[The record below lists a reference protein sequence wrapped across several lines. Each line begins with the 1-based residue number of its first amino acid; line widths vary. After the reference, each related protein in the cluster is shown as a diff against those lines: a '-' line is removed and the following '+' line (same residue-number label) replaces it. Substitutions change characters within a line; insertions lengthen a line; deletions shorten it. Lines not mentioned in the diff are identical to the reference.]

1 MAEFD
6 QTTASRAVLI
16 EVANVLGAFRNHLVV
31 VGGWVPELLFPN
43 QEHIGSL
50 DVDLAVAPTAL
61 SANAYQ
67 TICARMRD
75 AGYSHHT
82 TPTRFS
88 KKVAGASEPV
98 KVDLIS
104 GEYSQGE
111 KSISV
116 QVNELQINSVRG
128 IDLAFA
134 GCDEMEIT
142 GRTPDGSVNA
152 VRARV
157 VRPEVF
163 VLIKAFALDER
174 MKEKDAY
181 DIAFVLHHF
190 EPTLA
195 TLAERMQP
203 HVVTGLGREAF
214 EILRAKFAAIDS
226 VGPVGAAQ
234 AVPGTKHDIE
244 QLQRAAYEDAQEL
257 FHWVDSLN
265 RPNLLE

>member
-43 QEHIGSL
+43 REHIGSL

-61 SANAYQ
+61 SASSYQ
-67 TICARMRD
+67 TICARMLN

-82 TPTRFS
+82 SPTRFS
-88 KKVAGASEPV
+88 KAVAGASEPV

-111 KSISV
+111 RSV
-116 QVNELQINSVRG
+116 SVHVNELQVNSVRG
-128 IDLAFA
+128 IDLAFD

-142 GRTPDGSVNA
+142 GRMPDGSINV

-181 DIAFVLHHF
+181 DIAFVLHHY

-195 TLAERMQP
+195 TLAERMRP
-203 HVVTGLGREAF
+203 HVATGLGREAYA
-214 EILRAKFAAIDS
+214 ILKAKFSAVNS

-234 AVPGTKHDIE
+234 AVPGTGHDIE
-244 QLQRAAYEDAQEL
+244 QLQRAAYEDAQDL
-257 FHWVDSLN
+257 FRLLDNMN
-265 RPNLLE
+265 RQ

>member
-6 QTTASRAVLI
+6 QTAASRAVLI

-31 VGGWVPELLFPN
+31 VGGWVPELCFPN
-43 QEHIGSL
+43 REHIGSL
-50 DVDLAVAPTAL
+50 DVDLAVAPAAL

-67 TICARMRD
+67 SICARMLD
-75 AGYSHHT
+75 AGYGHHT
-82 TPTRFS
+82 SPTWFL
-88 KKVAGASEPV
+88 KEVAGVPEPV

-104 GEYSQGE
+104 GEYCQGE
-111 KSISV
+111 KSVSV
-116 QVNELQINSVRG
+116 HVNELQINSLRG
-128 IDLAFA
+128 IDLAFE

-142 GRTPDGSVNA
+142 GRMPDGSMNV

-181 DIAFVLHHF
+181 DIAFVLHHY

-195 TLAERMQP
+195 TLAERMGP
-203 HVVTGLGREAF
+203 HLIKGLGREALD
-214 EILRAKFAAIDS
+214 ILRAKFAAIDS
-226 VGPVGAAQ
+226 VGPLWAAQ
-234 AVPGTKHDIE
+234 IVPGVGQDLE
-244 QLQRAAYEDAQEL
+244 QLQRAAFEDAQEL
-257 FHWVDSLN
+257 FRWVDKLN
-265 RPNLLE
+265 RL

>member
-6 QTTASRAVLI
+6 QTAASRAVLI

-61 SANAYQ
+61 SANSYQ
-67 TICARMRD
+67 TICARMLD

-82 TPTRFS
+82 SPTRFS
-88 KKVAGASEPV
+88 KAVAGAPEPV

-111 KSISV
+111 KSVSV
-116 QVNELQINSVRG
+116 HVNELQINSVRG
-128 IDLAFA
+128 IDLAFE

-142 GRTPDGSVNA
+142 GRMPDGSVNM

-181 DIAFVLHHF
+181 DIAFVLHHY

-195 TLAERMQP
+195 MLAERMRP
-203 HVVTGLGREAF
+203 HVVTGLGREAY
-214 EILRAKFAAIDS
+214 EILRAKFAAVDS
-226 VGPVGAAQ
+226 VGPVWAAQ
-234 AVPGTKHDIE
+234 AVPGTGHDIE

-257 FHWVDSLN
+257 FRLLDNMN
-265 RPNLLE
+265 RL

>member
-1 MAEFD
+1 MAESD
-6 QTTASRAVLI
+6 QTTAGRAVLI
-16 EVANVLGAFRNHLVV
+16 EVANVLGAFRDHLVV

-61 SANAYQ
+61 SANSYQ

-82 TPTRFS
+82 SPTRFS
-88 KKVAGASEPV
+88 KAVPGAPDPV

-111 KSISV
+111 KSASV
-116 QVNELQINSVRG
+116 HVNELQISSVRG
-128 IDLAFA
+128 IDLAFE
-134 GCDEMEIT
+134 GCDEMEIA
-142 GRTPDGSVNA
+142 GRMPDGSLNV
-152 VRARV
+152 VRARI

-163 VLIKAFALDER
+163 VLIKAFALAER

-181 DIAFVLHHF
+181 DIAFVLHHY
-190 EPTLA
+190 EPSLV
-195 TLAERMQP
+195 TLAERMRP
-203 HVVTGLGREAF
+203 HLITGLAREAF
-214 EILRAKFAAIDS
+214 EILRAKFAAVDS
-226 VGPVGAAQ
+226 VGPVWAAQ
-234 AVPGTKHDIE
+234 AVPGTGHDIV

-257 FHWVDSLN
+257 FHSVGNTN
-265 RPNLLE
+265 RP